1 MRVKP
6 VDPTAV
12 IRDPHTRRALP
23 PEGANVPDNS
33 FWRRRLASGEVV
45 LVKETEVRA
54 PLGIEPIAP
63 LTTRDVRG
71 GK

>member
-6 VDPTAV
+6 ADPTAV

-23 PEGANVPDNS
+23 PDGGNVPDNS
-33 FWRRRLASGEVV
+33 FWRRRLAAGEVV
-45 LVKETEVRA
+45 LVRESTTPV
-54 PLGIEPIAP
+54 GDEPIAP
-63 LTTRDVRG
+63 LTTRTAARG